1 MLTLTRHLRL
11 WFSLARFS
19 LLGELAF
26 RGNFLVKVS
35 VELLWLVILLLF
47 NFILFKQTQT
57 IADWEEYQY
66 LFFVGC
72 YYALGG
78 VMEALFLENCN
89 QFAELVRT
97 GDLDFF
103 LLKPVDEQF
112 LVSCRTIEWSCVPN
126 VLLGGGVMLYALA
139 LGGWPVDLARTLLF
153 LVLFVCG
160 TALAYGFVL
169 LLTSASVWFMRN
181 QSLYEVW
188 WLFSSLM
195 RHPRE
200 IFTGP
205 WAYAVGMFFW
215 FAVPIML
222 VTNVPANLMVRS
234 LEPWSVVYTVV
245 ATLLVLGIS
254 RRFFRHALQ
263 RYRSASS

>member
-1 MLTLTRHLRL
+1 MHIFTRYVRL
-11 WFSLARFS
+11 WLSLARFS

-26 RGNFLVKVS
+26 RGNFLVKVA
-35 VELLWLVILLLF
+35 VELLWLIILLLF
-47 NFILFKQTQT
+47 NFILFKQTET
-57 IADWEEYQY
+57 IAGWQDHQY

-72 YYALGG
+72 YYAMGG

-97 GDLDFF
+97 GDLDYF

-112 LVSCRTIEWSCVPN
+112 LISCRTIEWSCVPN

-139 LGGWPVDLARTLLF
+139 LGHWPVDLARTLLF
-153 LVLFVCG
+153 VVLFLCG
-160 TALAYGFVL
+160 VALAYGFVL

-200 IFTGP
+200 IFQGP
-205 WAYAVGMFFW
+205 WAYAVGLFFW

-222 VTNVPANLMVRS
+222 VTNVPANLMVRT
-234 LEPWSVVYTVV
+234 LDAWVVAYTLL
-245 ATLLVLGIS
+245 ATLLVLWVS